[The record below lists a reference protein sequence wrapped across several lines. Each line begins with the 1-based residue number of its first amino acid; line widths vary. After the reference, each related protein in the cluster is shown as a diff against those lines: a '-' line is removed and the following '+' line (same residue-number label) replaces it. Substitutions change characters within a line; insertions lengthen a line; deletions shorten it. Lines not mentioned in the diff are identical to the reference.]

1 MLPLAPRIILK
12 PAFRVVG
19 LSRPL
24 ARLDGNLEAL
34 WQALGDRYTEI
45 PQADPDAGYGVHTWS
60 SASRQYLA
68 GLALGAGGG
77 EIPADMTLLRI
88 EAHAYA
94 VFVHTGLMQGL
105 AETVGRIYEGWLP
118 GSGYQPAADFYFEYY
133 DDRFTPG
140 SPDSVV
146 FLWVP
151 VAPIESK

>member
-1 MLPLAPRIILK
+1 MMALEPRIILK
-12 PAFRVVG
+12 PAFSVVG

-24 ARLDGNLEAL
+24 ARLVGDSEAL
-34 WQALGDRYTEI
+34 WQELGSRYAEI
-45 PQADPDAGYGVHTWS
+45 PQADPDAGYGVHTWTGS
-60 SASRQYLA
+60 SWQYLA
-68 GLALGAGGG
+68 GLSLRSAGG
-77 EIPADMTLLRI
+77 EIPPDMTLLQI

-94 VFVHTGLMQGL
+94 VFVHIGLVQDL
-105 AETVGRIYEGWLP
+105 PKTEGRIFEGWLP

-151 VAPIESK
+151 VTQKG

>member
-24 ARLDGNLEAL
+24 SQLDGNLEAL
-34 WQALGDRYTEI
+34 WGELGDRYVEI

-60 SASRQYLA
+60 EARRAYLA
-68 GLALGAGGG
+68 GLALVGREGDV
-77 EIPADMTLLRI
+77 PTDMSVLRI
-88 EAHAYA
+88 EAHTYA

-118 GSGYQPAADFYFEYY
+118 GSGYQAAADFYFEYY
-133 DDRFTPG
+133 DDRFSPG

-151 VAPIESK
+151 VAQIEST